1 MMAGLRIK
9 TLVLAAVLG
18 VGMVVGAAGLA
29 GCGSS
34 DLDERGQLIRTT
46 AEYLWKQQDEDGG
59 WHSETHGLLRG
70 GETWTPFVA
79 HYLFQIPDSIF
90 AAPEGGRERALQF
103 IREHTAD
110 AGILG
115 ISDPTVLE
123 YPNYATSYALRVLK
137 RWGAPPDSTLIR
149 KMAQYLH
156 GQQYDELRGIGA
168 EHPAYGAWGFGETSL
183 PVGQV
188 GHIDLSHTR
197 RVLEALASTGARGE
211 HDMKVQR
218 FLAMLQKHPSDTRP
232 QPGANQGDRHP
243 PYDGGFYAS
252 TVTVGLNKGGA
263 VTDSLGLSYYPSYS
277 TTTCDGVLT
286 LLAAGVPADDERVRR
301 AAEWLSM
308 HTDLTVVQGIPE
320 NPSQWQHVMFYYHL
334 LVRSEANTALGI
346 GGTWPDDMLAL
357 LAERQRPDGSFSNP
371 AGAPNKEDDP
381 ILATTM
387 VVGTLLNA
395 H

>member
-1 MMAGLRIK
+1 
-9 TLVLAAVLG
+9 
-18 VGMVVGAAGLA
+18 
-29 GCGSS
+29 
-34 DLDERGQLIRTT
+34 
-46 AEYLWKQQDEDGG
+46 
-59 WHSETHGLLRG
+59 
-70 GETWTPFVA
+70 
-79 HYLFQIPDSIF
+79 
-90 AAPEGGRERALQF
+90 
-103 IREHTAD
+103 
-110 AGILG
+110 
-115 ISDPTVLE
+115 
-123 YPNYATSYALRVLK
+123 
-137 RWGAPPDSTLIR
+137 
-149 KMAQYLH
+149 
-156 GQQYDELRGIGA
+156 
-168 EHPAYGAWGFGETSL
+168 
-183 PVGQV
+183 
-188 GHIDLSHTR
+188 
-197 RVLEALASTGARGE
+197 
-211 HDMKVQR
+211 MKVQR

-232 QPGANQGDRHP
+232 QPGANQGDRRP

-357 LAERQRPDGSFSNP
+357 LADRQRPDGSFSNP
-371 AGAPNKEDDP
+371 GGAPNKEDDP

-395 H
+395 HRH